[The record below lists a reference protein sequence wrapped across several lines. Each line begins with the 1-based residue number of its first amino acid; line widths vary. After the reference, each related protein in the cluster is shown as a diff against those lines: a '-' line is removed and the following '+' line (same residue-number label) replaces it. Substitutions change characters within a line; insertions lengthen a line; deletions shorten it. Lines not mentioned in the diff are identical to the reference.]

1 LISLGKAGPT
11 GFFLLCMAP
20 SFSHAET
27 ADQLGRAL
35 RAEPSATKVLQD
47 YCRRLAPGVAITAIP
62 LPTDNLPPPAP
73 FRTHFSL
80 GAHEHIRLRH
90 VSLRCGTHVLSDAWN
105 WYVPERLEPAM
116 NTLLDTTTL
125 PFGHVVAALHFKR
138 EALQSERDN
147 LPPDI
152 LLRNTA
158 MLTRGAD
165 SLPFSLVVENY
176 LASGFAGLASP
187 ARQSHP

>member
-1 LISLGKAGPT
+1 LISLGKAGLT

-35 RAEPSATKVLQD
+35 QAEPSATKVLQA
-47 YCRRLAPGVAITAIP
+47 YCSRLAPGVAITAIP
-62 LPTDNLPPPAP
+62 LPADSLPPPAP

-80 GAHEHIRLRH
+80 GADEHIRLRH
-90 VSLRCGTHVLSDAWN
+90 VSLRCGTYVLSDAWN

-116 NTLLDTTTL
+116 NKLLDTTTL
-125 PFGHVVAALHFKR
+125 PFGHVVAALRFHR
-138 EALQSERDN
+138 VGLESERDH
-147 LPPDI
+147 LPSDV

-158 MLTRGAD
+158 MLTRGTD
-165 SLPFSLVVENY
+165 GLPFSLVVENY
-176 LASGFAGLASP
+176 LASGFAGLTSASHQTQP
-187 ARQSHP
+187 

>member
-1 LISLGKAGPT
+1 
-11 GFFLLCMAP
+11 MAP

-27 ADQLGRAL
+27 ADRLSRAL
-35 RAEPSATKVLQD
+35 GAEPSATKVLQA
-47 YCRRLAPGVAITAIP
+47 YCGHLMPGVAITAIA
-62 LPTDNLPPPAP
+62 LPTHAQLPPAP
-73 FRTHFSL
+73 FKTHFSL
-80 GAHEHIRLRH
+80 GAHEHVRLRH

-116 NTLLDTTTL
+116 NRLLDTTTL
-125 PFGHVVAALHFKR
+125 PFGHVVGALHFHR
-138 EALQSERDN
+138 VALESERNN

-165 SLPFSLVVENY
+165 GLPFSLVVENY
-176 LASGFAGLASP
+176 LASGFAGVASGSDQP
-187 ARQSHP
+187 PP